1 MVFLLQPSMCGGR
14 AIREAAVFGGIIEKG
29 RAGLMNG
36 ECDSL
41 YMLGP
46 GSGTIRR
53 YGPVGV
59 GVALRVWAIRPSS
72 LLPGS

>member
-1 MVFLLQPSMCGGR
+1 M
-14 AIREAAVFGGIIEKG
+14 FGGIIEKG

-53 YGPVGV
+53 YGPVRV
-59 GVALRVWAIRPSS
+59 GVALFGVDVSLWEWA
-72 LLPGS
+72 